1 MPRLVV
7 NPNSSSP
14 WEIQLKPGSNYI
26 GRGFANDFKID
37 DPSVSG
43 SHCQV
48 LVNDDAIIVK
58 DLGSTNGTLIN
69 NARIQEAVLQPGQL
83 LRLGAVEILYQ
94 SEAAAPVTVTEVEPP
109 MAPRIAAA
117 APAFARPPAPTLG
130 RAVPVA
136 AAPPAVPVAQVSAA
150 GPAFCKFHPKS
161 PARYLCKTCHHHFCD
176 LCVTTRGALKL
187 CRQCGVELVRLQVS
201 AARSTTKGFYT
212 RIPGAFVYPFK
223 GFGVVVL
230 MIAMLL
236 FQGANFLGGLWAI
249 ALYGMLFLFMQNII
263 HTTAADE
270 KEPLGFPE
278 FSGIF
283 GAAFQLG
290 ATVLVSFGPAIA
302 MTVAKLFDV
311 DIPGAAIIA
320 ATILGCLYFPM
331 AFLAV
336 AMKDTVM
343 AANPLVVIPAIAKV
357 PLEYIVTCILVLGVY
372 ALRQSGDL
380 ISSIAGGVSFST
392 RDMSVLFVALGVQ
405 LVWALVNT
413 YLLSVSIRILGLLY
427 ISKKHK
433 FGWFSH

>member
-1 MPRLVV
+1 
-7 NPNSSSP
+7 
-14 WEIQLKPGSNYI
+14 
-26 GRGFANDFKID
+26 
-37 DPSVSG
+37 
-43 SHCQV
+43 
-48 LVNDDAIIVK
+48 
-58 DLGSTNGTLIN
+58 
-69 NARIQEAVLQPGQL
+69 
-83 LRLGAVEILYQ
+83 
-94 SEAAAPVTVTEVEPP
+94 
-109 MAPRIAAA
+109 
-117 APAFARPPAPTLG
+117 
-130 RAVPVA
+130 
-136 AAPPAVPVAQVSAA
+136 
-150 GPAFCKFHPKS
+150 
-161 PARYLCKTCHHHFCD
+161 
-176 LCVTTRGALKL
+176 VTTRGAMKL

-201 AARSTTKGFYT
+201 AARPTTKGFYS

-230 MIAMLL
+230 IIATLL
-236 FQGANFLGGLWAI
+236 FQGASFLRGTLWGI
-249 ALYGMLFLFMQNII
+249 ILWGMLFLFMQNII

-278 FSGIF
+278 FSGVF

-290 ATVLVSFGPAIA
+290 ATILVSFGPAIA
-302 MTVAKLFDV
+302 MTVARFFEV

-372 ALRQSGDL
+372 ALRQAGDL
-380 ISSIAGGVSFST
+380 VSSIAGGVSFST
-392 RDMSVLFVALGVQ
+392 KDMSVLLIALSGA
-405 LVWALVNT
+405 LVWALINT